1 MSKYRRL
8 AGLFI
13 LAELLLLLIMNIVLV
28 KQQQQTEAFYKVD
41 VARAHR
47 ELSAGKTIEEIN
59 LKEYKCLTE
68 IRLFSTTEEK
78 YYQNSYMVK
87 DIGGQLYAFLYEQK
101 NNYAVYIW
109 LNAFA
114 GILLLTQLFLI
125 LYIDRKLIS
134 PFSRMNR
141 MTAELAKGNL
151 AMPVKQE
158 KSKYFGRFIWG
169 MDMLRETLED
179 NKKRELSLLKEK
191 KTMILSLSH
200 DIKTPLSAIDLYNKA
215 LQKGLYTTDEERA
228 AAHNGID
235 KNIAEIK
242 AYVSQIAEA
251 SREDFLSL
259 NVDMGEVYLS
269 KVMDTVKNYYREKMA
284 GLHTAFF
291 VGAIEDCLLR
301 ADFDRLVEVMQN
313 ILENAIKYGDGKSIT
328 IDFDEEEDCRLI
340 VVKNTGCSL
349 KPEELPNIFD
359 SFYRGS
365 NSEHR
370 DGSGL
375 GLYICKQLMR
385 KMDGDIFANIK
396 ENCFFVTVVIRKV

>member
-8 AGLFI
+8 ASLFI
-13 LAELLLLLIMNIVLV
+13 LAELLLLLVMNIVLT
-28 KQQQQTEAFYKVD
+28 KQLRQAEDFYKVD
-41 VARAHR
+41 AARAGL
-47 ELSAGKTIEEIN
+47 ELSSGKSMEKIDLKAYPS
-59 LKEYKCLTE
+59 LKE
-68 IRLFSTTEEK
+68 IRHFLPAEEK
-78 YYQNSYMVK
+78 YYKYPYVVK
-87 DIGGQLYAFLYEQK
+87 DIDGQLYAFLYEK
-101 NNYAVYIW
+101 ESNKPIFIRI
-109 LNAFA
+109 NAFA
-114 GILLLTQLFLI
+114 AILLLIQLCLI

-134 PFSRMNR
+134 PFSRMNSL
-141 MTAELAKGNL
+141 TVELARGNL
-151 AMPVKQE
+151 SLPVKQE

-215 LQKGLYTTDEERA
+215 LQKGLYTTDEEKA
-228 AAHNGID
+228 AAYKGID
-235 KNIAEIK
+235 KNISEIK

-259 NVDMGEVYLS
+259 NVNMGEIYLS
-269 KVMDTVKNYYREKMA
+269 KVMDTVKNYYSEKMA
-284 GLHTAFF
+284 GLHTAFS

-313 ILENAIKYGDGKSIT
+313 ILENAIKYGDGKSVT

-340 VVKNTGCSL
+340 IVKNTGCSL
-349 KPEELPNIFD
+349 KSEELPNIFD

-365 NSEHR
+365 NSER
-370 DGSGL
+370 LEGSGL

-385 KMDGDIFANIK
+385 KMDGDIFAHIK